1 MLLLVRTGSFG
12 LLTVIG
18 RIPIAAIPGDSIVS
32 LISQIIRIDAHPR
45 VRSSAM
51 NLLFV
56 CSRNRRRSLT
66 AEAVF
71 SDLQGHSVLSA
82 GTSPDANTPVS
93 ADLIEWADIIFAMEA
108 VHRRRLNQRF
118 SALLRTK
125 RIVVLGIPDEYG
137 YMDQSL
143 IDILRTKIS
152 QHLKV

>member
-1 MLLLVRTGSFG
+1 
-12 LLTVIG
+12 
-18 RIPIAAIPGDSIVS
+18 
-32 LISQIIRIDAHPR
+32 
-45 VRSSAM
+45 M

-66 AEAVF
+66 AGAVF
-71 SDLQGHSVLSA
+71 SDLQGHFVLSA

-93 ADLIEWADIIFAMEA
+93 ADIVEWADIIFAMEA

-125 RIVVLGIPDEYG
+125 RIIVLGIPDEYG

-143 IDILRTKIS
+143 IDILRAKVS
-152 QHLKV
+152 QHLKI

>member
-1 MLLLVRTGSFG
+1 
-12 LLTVIG
+12 
-18 RIPIAAIPGDSIVS
+18 
-32 LISQIIRIDAHPR
+32 
-45 VRSSAM
+45 M

-108 VHRRRLNQRF
+108 VHRRTLNQRF

-137 YMDQSL
+137 YMDQRL
-143 IDILRTKIS
+143 IDILRTKVS
-152 QHLKV
+152 QHLKI

>member
-1 MLLLVRTGSFG
+1 
-12 LLTVIG
+12 
-18 RIPIAAIPGDSIVS
+18 
-32 LISQIIRIDAHPR
+32 
-45 VRSSAM
+45 M

-71 SDLQGHSVLSA
+71 SDLQGHFVLSA

-93 ADLIEWADIIFAMEA
+93 ADIVEWADIIFAMEA

-125 RIVVLGIPDEYG
+125 RIIVLGIPDEYG
-137 YMDQSL
+137 YMDRSL
-143 IDILRTKIS
+143 IDILRTKVS
-152 QHLKV
+152 QHLKI

>member
-18 RIPIAAIPGDSIVS
+18 
-32 LISQIIRIDAHPR
+32 
-45 VRSSAM
+45 RSSAM

-66 AEAVF
+66 EEAVF

-143 IDILRTKIS
+143 IDILRKRSPSIS
-152 QHLKV
+152 RSDRCTRPNESNLKATV

>member
-1 MLLLVRTGSFG
+1 
-12 LLTVIG
+12 
-18 RIPIAAIPGDSIVS
+18 
-32 LISQIIRIDAHPR
+32 
-45 VRSSAM
+45 M

-66 AEAVF
+66 AEAVL
-71 SDLQGHSVLSA
+71 SDTSRPLCAVA
-82 GTSPDANTPVS
+82 GTSPDGNTPVS
-93 ADLIEWADIIFAMEA
+93 ADLIELADIIFAIEV

-152 QHLKV
+152 QHLKI